1 VIPLKGIQK
10 IIATRLH
17 ESQQTAASVPC
28 FGDIDVSEAEAWRQQ
43 ANKGRER
50 RLSWTQLVLFALS
63 RALPKHPL
71 LNAAVVDD
79 EIRLY
84 AEVNLGLAVNRPDG
98 ALLAPVIHGAQAM
111 SLDEIAAAATELGL
125 KTRDNKLAP
134 TDMVNGTFTLSSYGS
149 LTAIRWGASI
159 LNPPQTG
166 ILGIGRVEQR
176 PAVLH
181 GEVVPRW
188 LLPFSLTYDHR
199 AVNGMPAMELME
211 TIAAMLHEPEQTFG

>member
-1 VIPLKGIQK
+1 MIPIKGIQK

-17 ESQQTAASVPC
+17 DSQQTAASVPC
-28 FGDIDVSEAEAWRQQ
+28 FGDIDVSDAEAWRLR

-50 RLSWTQLVLFALS
+50 RLSWTHLVLFALS

-71 LNAAVVDD
+71 LNAAIVDE

-98 ALLAPVIHGAQAM
+98 ALLVPVIHGAQAM
-111 SLDEIAAAATELGL
+111 SLDAIAAAATELGL

-134 TDMVNGTFTLSSYGS
+134 AEMVDGTFTLSSYGS

-159 LNPPQTG
+159 INPPQTG

-176 PAVLH
+176 PAVRD
-181 GEVVPRW
+181 GQVVPRW

-211 TIAAMLHEPEQTFG
+211 TMAAMLRQPEQTFG